1 MSYRTYI
8 NGHEWLR
15 ENVMYDEILEVLT
28 RQGCPFDEENCVDE
42 PFEVKD
48 LDGLVRACEKVI
60 IRLYKQNYEIA
71 NFRPIVDSAIR
82 NKNDLTVIL
91 KMLQNRSYIFMSVML
106 LRYIGDEYE
115 DWETYYTYTKDGL
128 IREYKLK
135 NGKCLFEAYK

>member
-8 NGHEWLR
+8 NGHEWLGN
-15 ENVMYDEILEVLT
+15 NVRYYEIFDELA
-28 RQGCPFDEENCVDE
+28 RQGCPFDEEDCVYE

-48 LDGLVRACEKVI
+48 LDGLVKACEKAIV
-60 IRLYKQNYEIA
+60 RLITQNNEVA
-71 NFRPIVDSAIR
+71 NFKPIIDRAIR
-82 NKNDLTVIL
+82 NKNDLTFIL

-106 LRYIGDEYE
+106 LRYIGNEYK

-128 IREYKLK
+128 IRQYKLK

>member
-1 MSYRTYI
+1 MAYRTYI

-15 ENVMYDEILEVLT
+15 ENVMYDEILEELSC
-28 RQGCPFDEENCVDE
+28 QGCPFDEENCVDE

-71 NFRPIVDSAIR
+71 NFRTIVDSAIR

-91 KMLQNRSYIFMSVML
+91 KMLQNRSYIV
-106 LRYIGDEYE
+106 
-115 DWETYYTYTKDGL
+115 L
-128 IREYKLK
+128 IFL
-135 NGKCLFEAYK
+135 

>member
-15 ENVMYDEILEVLT
+15 ENEMYDEILEELS

-71 NFRPIVDSAIR
+71 NFRSIVDSAIR

-115 DWETYYTYTKDGL
+115 DWETYCTYTKDGL
-128 IREYKLK
+128 IRQYKLK
-135 NGKCLFEAYK
+135 YGKCLFEAYK